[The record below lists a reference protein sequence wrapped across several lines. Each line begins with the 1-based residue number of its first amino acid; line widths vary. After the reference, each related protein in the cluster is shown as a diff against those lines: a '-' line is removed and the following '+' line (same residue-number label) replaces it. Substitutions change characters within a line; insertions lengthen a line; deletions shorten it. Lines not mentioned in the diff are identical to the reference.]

1 MTYRGRGNG
10 DKGSMRV
17 GPSTSSTTLAE
28 RFSRSKELEE
38 LHKHRFGEEKGEE
51 RFYEL
56 KRKAEEEASVMD
68 TTVPNDLRLMAIA
81 ASSMSCGR
89 LYVAGSEAAHLIVE
103 AIGHHLV

>member
-1 MTYRGRGNG
+1 M
-10 DKGSMRV
+10 
-17 GPSTSSTTLAE
+17 
-28 RFSRSKELEE
+28 
-38 LHKHRFGEEKGEE
+38 
-51 RFYEL
+51 
-56 KRKAEEEASVMD
+56 MD